1 MRITLGHPLHHRFL
15 LLQSYLLFLTR
26 YVSTSDHNNS
36 MTGTA
41 IAIIST
47 IRGLIFVLPRI
58 STDIESL
65 EYTAFSWSLLAV
77 TYNFADF
84 PIDYD
89 LSLNSKARKVFKNLL
104 QEKHYGY
111 TFSTCTFY
119 LSKKDCTFI

>member
-1 MRITLGHPLHHRFL
+1 
-15 LLQSYLLFLTR
+15 
-26 YVSTSDHNNS
+26 

-84 PIDYD
+84 PINYD
-89 LSLNSKARKVFKNLL
+89 LSLNSKAREIFKNLL
-104 QEKHYGY
+104 
-111 TFSTCTFY
+111 
-119 LSKKDCTFI
+119 